1 MKTHS
6 EIAHQHG
13 AFKICLMM
21 TSGEMGQYWVMN
33 LHKMLKFVIGHVG
46 KPTGYKECNGSKES
60 CEIMASEVPP
70 VIRNQ

>member
-1 MKTHS
+1 MRH
-6 EIAHQHG
+6 A
-13 AFKICLMM
+13 
-21 TSGEMGQYWVMN
+21 GEMGQYWVMN